1 MKKMILVLTMAALGS
16 FSAMAQTPASTP
28 PHTPWSWQFQAGVN
42 TSSKSLDSGWMSA
55 TSIGY
60 QFSDAFKLSFDLGYF
75 EGKIKHTGLKNHI
88 WTLMVAP
95 TYVYH
100 FSAKDQVYG
109 FVGAGLAQ
117 QGSETY
123 YDGALT
129 ENHIAGATKFAA
141 EAGVG
146 YNHFFTQNV
155 GLNLQAT
162 YTHMQFDP
170 SIDPV
175 DGRVGLIVRW

>member
-1 MKKMILVLTMAALGS
+1 MKKMILALTMVALGGVA
-16 FSAMAQTPASTP
+16 AMAQTSPS
-28 PHTPWSWQFQAGVN
+28 TPWSWQLQSGYN
-42 TSSKSLDSGWMSA
+42 TSSKSLDSGWMGA

-60 QFSDAFKLSFDLGYF
+60 QFSDAFKLSFDLGFF
-75 EGKIKHTGLKNHI
+75 EGKIKHTSLKNHV

-95 TYVYH
+95 TYVYNV
-100 FSAKDQVYG
+100 SANDQVYG
-109 FVGAGLAQ
+109 FIGAGLAQ
-117 QGSETY
+117 RSSKTY
-123 YDGALT
+123 LYSPLANVRIPGT
-129 ENHIAGATKFAA
+129 TKFAA

-146 YNHFFTQNV
+146 YNHFFNQNV

-162 YTHMQFDP
+162 YTHMGFDP